1 MGRLG
6 AVTRGSS
13 ESAHAPDGRQTRWEE
28 HKAARRQQILDAA
41 VCIIDR
47 EPPGTEFHVREIAE
61 ECGIGRPVVY
71 RHFGDRDELYRAVR
85 GHVLAQVREL
95 LVPQVRLDGSIREII
110 ERIVSTYV
118 EWAAAHPALHR
129 FAEREVAPS
138 GDGDQDFEETIKALV
153 DEVVTIIVLA
163 AAVVGVELS
172 DDDRASLEPLI
183 FGVVGMAFATVRTWL
198 GRGVRDPTA
207 AALAGMLAQTIW
219 WAIWGLAH
227 DRGVDLDPD
236 VPLEDMIASVVAE
249 LVD

>member
-1 MGRLG
+1 M
-6 AVTRGSS
+6 
-13 ESAHAPDGRQTRWEE
+13 PDGRQTRWEE
-28 HKAARRQQILDAA
+28 HKAARRQEILDAA
-41 VCIIDR
+41 VRIIDR
-47 EPPGTEFHVREIAE
+47 EPPGTEIHVREIAE

-95 LVPQVRLDGSIREII
+95 LVPKVRLDGSIREII

-129 FAEREVAPS
+129 FAERDIAPA
-138 GDGDQDFEETIKALV
+138 GADGADAFEETLKALV
-153 DEVVTIIVLA
+153 DEVVTIIVLG

-172 DDDRASLEPLI
+172 DDDQDSLEPLI
-183 FGVVGMAFATVRTWL
+183 FGVVGMAFAAVRTWL
-198 GRGVRDPTA
+198 GREPRKPSART
-207 AALAGMLAQTIW
+207 LATMLAQTIW
-219 WAIWGLAH
+219 WAIWGMAH

>member
-1 MGRLG
+1 MS
-6 AVTRGSS
+6 RGVVPERSREGS
-13 ESAHAPDGRQTRWEE
+13 PDGRQTRWDE
-28 HKAARRQQILDAA
+28 HKAARRLQILDAA
-41 VCIIDR
+41 VRIIDR
-47 EPPGTEFHVREIAE
+47 EPPGTEIHVRQIAE

-71 RHFGDRDELYRAVR
+71 RHFEDRDELERAVR

-95 LVPQVRLDGSIREII
+95 LVPQVRLDGSIEQII

-118 EWAAAHPALHR
+118 DWAATHPALHR
-129 FAEREVAPS
+129 FAERDVAA
-138 GDGDQDFEETIKALV
+138 GVGADDFEATIKALV

-172 DDDRASLEPLI
+172 EDDQASLEPLI

-198 GRGVRDPTA
+198 GRDDREPSATA
-207 AALAGMLAQTIW
+207 LSGMLAKTIW

-236 VPLEDMIASVVAE
+236 VPLEDMIASVVSE